1 MKISEINIPK
11 QIYILTG
18 FTTLLCVG
26 RVMLFGSTAHL
37 YLLWNIFLAFLPF
50 LISSVL
56 VWHIDH
62 KKVSL
67 IGICITG
74 IFWFLLFPNAPYLVT
89 DLVHLGESFVV
100 PIWYD
105 SLLLFSCSVVG
116 MTLASHSLFHI
127 EHLLKERYSRHHV
140 RSMLAFLLLFSSFG
154 IYIGRFL
161 RFNSWDV
168 FTDNVNFFKNIWRVL
183 SGSSHFPEAYE
194 FTALFFIF
202 LWVFYI
208 AWKHSKEEH
217 LSRKD
222 LR

>member
-11 QIYILTG
+11 QIYILAG
-18 FTTLLCVG
+18 FS
-26 RVMLFGSTAHL
+26 VMLSLARVVFFGSTSLL
-37 YLLWNIFLAFLPF
+37 YLLWNMFLAFLPF

-62 KKVSL
+62 NKAST
-67 IGICITG
+67 ITVTISG
-74 IFWFLLFPNAPYLVT
+74 IFWLLLFPNAPYIVT
-89 DLVHLGESFVV
+89 DLMHLGESSVV

-105 SLLLFSCSVVG
+105 TLLYFCFATVG
-116 MTLASHSLFHI
+116 LTLGFHSLFHV
-127 EHLLKERYSRHHV
+127 EHLLKERWSRHYV
-140 RSMLAFLLLFSSFG
+140 RNMLGFLLLFSSFG
-154 IYIGRFL
+154 IYLGRFL

-168 FTDNVNFFKNIWRVL
+168 FTDNNNFIKNIMLVL
-183 SGSSHFPEAYE
+183 SGTLHFPDAYI
-194 FTALFFIF
+194 FTVSFFSF

-208 AWKHSKEEH
+208 AWKYSKEEH